1 MRQGP
6 EGTVGGGVGVAADD
20 GHARLGAALLGADH
34 VDDAVT
40 DVAHG
45 EELDA
50 VVGDVPLEGGELQ
63 ARLFVG
69 HGGHAQAL
77 ALSGDIVVSHGQGP
91 VRAPD
96 LPPVGAQAGKGLRR
110 RHLVDQVEVD
120 IEDRLAVLFGDEV
133 RIPDLV
139 VKGLA
144 SHGAHLGG

>member
-6 EGTVGGGVGVAADD
+6 EGAVGRGVGVPADD
-20 GHARLGAALLGADH
+20 GHARLGAALLGADN
-34 VDDAVT
+34 VDDAVA

-45 EELDA
+45 EEFDA

-63 ARLFVG
+63 AGFFVD
-69 HGGHAQAL
+69 HGTHAQAL
-77 ALSGDIVVSHGQGP
+77 ALGGNVVVGHGQGP

-120 IEDRLAVLFGDEV
+120 VEDRLAVLFGDEV

-139 VKGLA
+139 IEGLA
-144 SHGAHLGG
+144 SHAAHLGG